1 MNLVTFILPA
11 LKENLFSGTIS
22 FDDYISRMDK
32 ITEQVKQISSEITCM
47 KNDLNEYTKYII
59 YLNDDK
65 VRHDHAI
72 TSLKIDGINCSGL
85 IKEPVYDSTFHA
97 KTIKTIRQGQAQNQ
111 EDIHNLRKVVST
123 HELKISPNGSFHL
136 KSPWIPHDIKT

>member
-32 ITEQVKQISSEITCM
+32 IIEQVKQISSETTCM
-47 KNDLNEYTKYII
+47 QNDLNEHTKDII

-65 VRHDHAI
+65 V
-72 TSLKIDGINCSGL
+72 
-85 IKEPVYDSTFHA
+85 
-97 KTIKTIRQGQAQNQ
+97 
-111 EDIHNLRKVVST
+111 
-123 HELKISPNGSFHL
+123 
-136 KSPWIPHDIKT
+136 

>member
-72 TSLKIDGINCSGL
+72 TSLKIDVANCSDL
-85 IKEPVYDSTFHA
+85 IKETAGDSTFYA
-97 KTIKTIRQGQAQNQ
+97 KTIKHIRQGQAQVQ
-111 EDIHNLRKVVST
+111 EDLHNLRKVVSM
-123 HELKISPNGSFHL
+123 HELKIRPTGASHL
-136 KSPWIPHDIKT
+136 KSP